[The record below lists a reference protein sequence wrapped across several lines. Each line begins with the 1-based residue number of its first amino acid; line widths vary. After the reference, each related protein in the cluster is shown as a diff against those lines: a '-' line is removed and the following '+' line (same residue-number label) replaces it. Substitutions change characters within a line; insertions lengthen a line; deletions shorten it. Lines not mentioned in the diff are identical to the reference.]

1 MSEAPLL
8 GAVAVVGFPN
18 VGKSTLV
25 NRLTATREAVVFE
38 TPGVTRD
45 RKDVVCEW
53 AGKRFILVDTGGVDI
68 ADASPLT
75 QQVAEQARRAVE
87 EADLVVFVVDA
98 KAGITPGDEEVAD
111 ILRRSGKPVI
121 VVANKVDDPR
131 RDDEALEFH
140 RLGLG
145 DPVPISAL
153 HGYGTGDLLDQI
165 VSLLPGA
172 GPDEVGEEAIR
183 VAVLGRPNVGKSSL
197 VNALVGQER
206 VIVSD
211 KPGTTRDSID
221 TILRRGDTTFV
232 LVDTAGLRRKRRHR
246 QGIEYYS
253 ELRAIKAAERA
264 DVALVLVDSTE
275 GLVDQDLAVADVAR
289 TAGDATLVVLSKWDA
304 AEVGIEDVRP
314 RIESRL
320 RQRPP
325 LTAVS
330 AKTGRGVGKLL
341 DRVEELFARH
351 TSRVGTAELNKILQ
365 ELRETRPGPNK
376 NGKRLNLLYATQ
388 VSVAPA
394 ALPHLRQRPGPAHA
408 RLRLLGGERAAS
420 PPRASGRA
428 GHHRLRAARVRVV
441 VVGGGSWG
449 SVFAGLLAE
458 RGHEVTLACR
468 DPEEARIIAETGRNP
483 RYITDLDLS
492 AVAAAP
498 LAEAPIAAAELV
510 CLAIP
515 SRAFRS
521 VVEALPGSAPVLS
534 LTKGL
539 DPETGERLS
548 RVVGGRPVA
557 VLTGPNHAEEIA
569 QGLPAAAVISSE
581 DGALAVE
588 LQHAIISP
596 RFRVYLNS
604 DLVGVELCAAAKNV
618 MALAAGGV
626 DGFGFGDNAKAALI
640 TRGLSEMARL
650 GEACGARGETFSGLA
665 GMGDLIVTCFS
676 RYSRNRRA
684 GELIAQGRSAD
695 EAREEIGMVVEGLTT
710 APVLRDLSRRLGV
723 ELPITEAICEVLN
736 GTSALDLVSGLM
748 RRTPTDE

>member
-1 MSEAPLL
+1 MTEPPLL

-18 VGKSTLV
+18 VGKSALV

-53 AGKRFILVDTGGVDI
+53 SGKRFLLVDTGGVDL
-68 ADASPLT
+68 ADSSPLT
-75 QQVAEQARRAVE
+75 QQVAEQARLAVE
-87 EADLVVFVVDA
+87 EADLVIFVVDA
-98 KAGITPGDEEVAD
+98 RAGVTPGDEEVAD
-111 ILRRSGKPVI
+111 ILRRSGKPVL

-153 HGYGTGDLLDQI
+153 HGHGTGDLLDEI
-165 VSLLPGA
+165 VSLLPGE
-172 GPDEVGEEAIR
+172 GPPQISEDAIR

-211 KPGTTRDSID
+211 QPGTTRDSID
-221 TILRRGDTTFV
+221 TVLRRGDTTYV

-246 QGIEYYS
+246 QGIEYFS

-264 DVALVLVDSTE
+264 DVALVVVDSTE
-275 GLVDQDLAVADVAR
+275 GLVDQDLAVAEVAR
-289 TAGDATLVVLSKWDA
+289 TAGNSTLVVLSKWDA
-304 AEVGIEDVRP
+304 AQVGIEDIRP
-314 RIESRL
+314 RIESKL

-325 LTAVS
+325 VVAVS
-330 AKTGRGVGKLL
+330 AKTNRGVGKLL
-341 DRVEELFARH
+341 DRVDE
-351 TSRVGTAELNKILQ
+351 
-365 ELRETRPGPNK
+365 
-376 NGKRLNLLYATQ
+376 LYAKHTARVPTAGPQPDPAGAARDAAGTEQERQATQ
-388 VSVAPA
+388 PALRHPGVDAPA
-394 ALPHLRQRPGPAHA
+394 PLPHLRQRPRPADA
-408 RLRLLGGERAAS
+408 RLRLLGREPAARAPRAA
-420 PPRASGRA
+420 GRA
-428 GHHRLRAARVRVV
+428 GDHRLRPPLMRAV

-449 SVFAGLLAE
+449 SVFAALLAE

-468 DPEEARIIAETGRNP
+468 DPRQAHTINETGRNP
-483 RYITDLDLS
+483 RYVPDADLS
-492 AVAAAP
+492 AITAAP
-498 LAEAPIAAAELV
+498 LEEAPIAAAELV
-510 CLAIP
+510 CLAVP
-515 SRAFRS
+515 SRVFRAVAES
-521 VVEALPGSAPVLS
+521 LPGAAPLLS
-534 LTKGL
+534 LAKGL
-539 DPETGERLS
+539 DPETGHRLS
-548 RVVGGRPVA
+548 SVVSGRPVA
-557 VLTGPNHAEEIA
+557 VLSGPNHAEEIA
-569 QGLPAAAVISSE
+569 QGLPAAAVIASE
-581 DGALAVE
+581 DGALADE
-588 LQHAIISP
+588 LQHAIIST
-596 RFRVYLNS
+596 RFRVYLNR

-676 RYSRNRRA
+676 PYSRNRRA
-684 GELIAQGRSAD
+684 GELIAQGRSPE
-695 EAREEIGMVVEGLTT
+695 EAKAEIGMVVEGLTT

-723 ELPITEAICEVLN
+723 ELPITEAICEVLSRDDRPRP
-736 GTSALDLVSGLM
+736 GLRLDEQNAD
-748 RRTPTDE
+748 R